1 MNEIKEI
8 LSKLWKAII
17 KLALS
22 KTTLDEKIAE
32 KVNDLNEKIKSVDE
46 IDNKE
51 EEVKEE
57 K

>member
-1 MNEIKEI
+1 MKEIKEI
-8 LSKLWKAII
+8 LGKLWKAII

-22 KTTLDEKIAE
+22 KTTLDEKVAE

>member
-8 LSKLWKAII
+8 LNKLWKAII

-22 KTTLDEKIAE
+22 KTTLDEKVAE
-32 KVNDLNEKIKSVDE
+32 KVNDLNEKVKSVDE

>member
-22 KTTLDEKIAE
+22 KTALDEKIAE
-32 KVNDLNEKIKSVDE
+32 KVNDLNEKVKSMDE

-51 EEVKEE
+51 EVKEE

>member
-1 MNEIKEI
+1 MKEIKEI

-22 KTTLDEKIAE
+22 KTTLDEKVAE
-32 KVNDLNEKIKSVDE
+32 KVSDLNEKVKSVDE

>member
-22 KTTLDEKIAE
+22 KTTLDEKVAE
-32 KVNDLNEKIKSVDE
+32 KVNDLNEKVKSIDE

>member
-22 KTTLDEKIAE
+22 KTTLDEKVAE
-32 KVNDLNEKIKSVDE
+32 KVNDLNEKVKSVDE

-51 EEVKEE
+51 EEVKE
-57 K
+57 KK